1 MKSAKKVRRM
11 LGLAVAVTLGGL
23 VAGQTLGQ
31 YRVGDDGRALDANNR
46 VGSGGLNEGGARMPY
61 GYGALGNNI
70 VTGNVTGGREFR
82 GFVPYT
88 DPRAFRGPTAG
99 GLSDRFIRQSSGAP
113 FGGVPNN
120 NAQVVQPFYGDSRA
134 VPPPPGFVEQA
145 PGTSGYIPAP
155 QITRQ
160 PNDLRL
166 GQTLDIP
173 TTALPQPGQLYLP
186 GPVDPSTQTSSLIT
200 ASPLYGVR
208 QWDMSEQANQDFL
221 RGDFAAGTTL
231 LNGVRVDAA
240 MLQQMRREL
249 QQTLQ
254 QNLPQELEGQPGAE
268 GAGEATR
275 GFSLAQPM
283 GQPME
288 AVQNP
293 SLATSAAIRA
303 QTGSVA
309 ISGDLRTGEGTRQ
322 RLLTARPSR
331 ISTQY
336 SQLEE
341 RLKRYRAVQELG
353 DQAASRQFVED
364 MRRKQQEQQGT
375 AARPGGT
382 APAQGVAGS
391 TPGAEPQ
398 TPAAPGIG
406 PAAATPSQTPSPRRV
421 EIPGSVTAPPSTPLP
436 KPPQIKSLAEGV
448 QAKGL
453 ADLLAEAE
461 KQMKA
466 GKYNSAIEQYDL
478 ADQVAPNNPWIL
490 LGRANAELGQSYYR
504 RAEEHLRQA
513 FTADQALL
521 MGQYDLRT
529 LLGNE
534 RLEFLVQDLKEIA
547 RNEPRE
553 PRPVFLL
560 AYIAY
565 NTGNERLAA
574 AYLDLA
580 EKRSNND
587 PFYQMVRKHW
597 SLPQNTEGAVEE
609 LNK

>member
-1 MKSAKKVRRM
+1 
-11 LGLAVAVTLGGL
+11 
-23 VAGQTLGQ
+23 
-31 YRVGDDGRALDANNR
+31 
-46 VGSGGLNEGGARMPY
+46 
-61 GYGALGNNI
+61 
-70 VTGNVTGGREFR
+70 
-82 GFVPYT
+82 
-88 DPRAFRGPTAG
+88 
-99 GLSDRFIRQSSGAP
+99 
-113 FGGVPNN
+113 
-120 NAQVVQPFYGDSRA
+120 
-134 VPPPPGFVEQA
+134 
-145 PGTSGYIPAP
+145 
-155 QITRQ
+155 
-160 PNDLRL
+160 
-166 GQTLDIP
+166 
-173 TTALPQPGQLYLP
+173 
-186 GPVDPSTQTSSLIT
+186 
-200 ASPLYGVR
+200 
-208 QWDMSEQANQDFL
+208 
-221 RGDFAAGTTL
+221 
-231 LNGVRVDAA
+231 
-240 MLQQMRREL
+240 
-249 QQTLQ
+249 
-254 QNLPQELEGQPGAE
+254 
-268 GAGEATR
+268 
-275 GFSLAQPM
+275 
-283 GQPME
+283 ME

-293 SLATSAAIRA
+293 SLATGAAIRA
-303 QTGSVA
+303 QAGSVA

-353 DQAASRQFVED
+353 DQAASRQFAED
-364 MRRKQQEQQGT
+364 MRRKQQQQG
-375 AARPGGT
+375 APERPGRA
-382 APAQGVAGS
+382 APAQGGTGS

-406 PAAATPSQTPSPRRV
+406 PAAATPSPTPPPRRT
-421 EIPGSVTAPPSTPLP
+421 EIPDSVTAPPTTPLP

-448 QAKGL
+448 QVKGL

-478 ADQVAPNNPWIL
+478 AEQVAPNNPWIT

-513 FTADQALL
+513 FSADQALL

-547 RNEPRE
+547 RNEPKE

-574 AYLDLA
+574 GYLELA

-597 SLPQNTEGAVEE
+597 SLPQNTEGAVDE